1 MQRVSMT
8 IQASSNGFGRSQ
20 EKPGETVEAKSSEDR
35 KRGIYIY
42 IKEGEILKATA
53 LE

>member
-20 EKPGETVEAKSSEDR
+20 EKPGETVEAVVRRQKER
-35 KRGIYIY
+35 EREIY